1 MQCSK
6 TQLIQGIREFIG
18 DDIIPGI
25 QDKPIKMALYAA
37 SQLPIVD
44 ALVEKPMAKVFLQES
59 DDGSFNLDA
68 AQNAIIST
76 VDKFGSFPITIQP
89 IPFISP
95 GTIQISLTRAD
106 VDSLFRHIERMVN
119 NG

>member
-1 MQCSK
+1 MVCNK
-6 TQLIQGIREFIG
+6 NQLTQGIREFIN

-25 QDKPIKMALYAA
+25 QDKPIKMAIYAA
-37 SQLPIVD
+37 SQFPIFD
-44 ALVEKPMAKVFLQES
+44 LLLDKPATKIFLQES
-59 DDGSFNLDA
+59 DDGSFNLDD

-76 VDKFGSFPITIQP
+76 VDRFGSFPITIQP